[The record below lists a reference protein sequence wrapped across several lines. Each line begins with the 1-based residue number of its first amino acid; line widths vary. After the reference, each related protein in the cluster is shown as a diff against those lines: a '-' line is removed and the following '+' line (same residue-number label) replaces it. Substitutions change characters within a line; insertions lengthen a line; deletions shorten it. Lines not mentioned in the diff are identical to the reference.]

1 MHVLVLSLFA
11 DISTQATTFYL
22 TGSKQHTHTQ
32 KGTVKSFKPFI
43 LCNDNI
49 NNILYLL
56 AAKMH
61 LLGEISTHSF
71 MAASLKRNHYFLH
84 VWFYRFCTVHNMINQ
99 SFIHNLSIAAAVCLA
114 SSVSVRPFVFLPYA
128 PLFCL
133 SISVHLYSTVCQLVS
148 ALMAAPVTSVLV

>member
-1 MHVLVLSLFA
+1 MLVRSLFT
-11 DISTQATTFYL
+11 DKSTQATTFYL
-22 TGSKQHTHTQ
+22 TGSKQHTHTKELSKASKQ
-32 KGTVKSFKPFI
+32 FI
-43 LCNDNI
+43 LHNDNI

-71 MAASLKRNHYFLH
+71 MAASLKRNDYFLH

-114 SSVSVRPFVFLPYA
+114 SSVSIRPFVFLPCA
-128 PLFCL
+128 PLVCL